1 MSIDVDA
8 VGRSAGPVRVT
19 WDSRDAMLYALGVG
33 AGAENPLEEL
43 SLTTE
48 NTAGVDQ
55 EILPTY
61 AIVLAQR
68 TDELNIPFGD
78 FNPSKLVHAQQ
89 ELSLHR
95 PLTVEGEVSL
105 TSSIS
110 SIWDKGSGALVTI
123 ETRGT
128 VPDTEEHWFTS
139 TASVFIM
146 GEGGFGGERG
156 PSASSNIPDRPC
168 DVQEIVSTR
177 PDQAL
182 LYRLSGDRNPLHTD
196 PEFAANGGF
205 PRPILH
211 GMCTY
216 GVTARAVLRAFDVS
230 PSSLQ
235 GISGRFSKPVYP
247 GEDLT
252 ISMWQEADGLRFQT
266 QDSQGDTVLDQG
278 ILRTTGDET
287 SL

>member
-1 MSIDVDA
+1 MGIDVSA
-8 VGRSAGPVRVT
+8 VGRSAGPVKVE

-33 AGAENPLEEL
+33 AGAEDPLEEL

-48 NTAGVDQ
+48 NTEGVSL

-68 TDELNIPFGD
+68 TRDLSIPFGD
-78 FNPSKLVHAQQ
+78 FDPAKLVHAQQ

-95 PLTVEGEVSL
+95 PVSVEGEVCL
-105 TSSIS
+105 TNTIS
-110 SIWDKGSGALVTI
+110 SILDKGSGALVTI
-123 ETRGT
+123 ETQGT
-128 VPDTEEHWFTS
+128 VPDTEQPWFTS
-139 TASVFIM
+139 RASVFIR

-156 PSASSNIPDRPC
+156 PSSTSNIPERGC
-168 DVQEIVSTR
+168 DEQITVATR

-196 PEFAANGGF
+196 PAFADNGGF

-216 GVTARAVLRAFDVS
+216 GVTARPESRPADPPRPTIQSITGAVQRPPFPGRTL
-230 PSSLQ
+230 PSSW
-235 GISGRFSKPVYP
+235 SR
-247 GEDLT
+247 E
-252 ISMWQEADGLRFQT
+252 
-266 QDSQGDTVLDQG
+266 
-278 ILRTTGDET
+278 TTGT
-287 SL
+287 PLKPQAPA

>member
-1 MSIDVDA
+1 MGIDVSA
-8 VGRSAGPVRVT
+8 VGRSAGPVKVE

-33 AGAENPLEEL
+33 AGAEDPLEEL

-48 NTAGVDQ
+48 NTEGVSQ
-55 EILPTY
+55 EVLPTY

-68 TDELNIPFGD
+68 TRDLSIPFGD
-78 FNPSKLVHAQQ
+78 FDPAKLVHAQQ

-95 PLTVEGEVSL
+95 PLSVEGEVCL
-105 TSSIS
+105 TSTIS

-123 ETRGT
+123 ETQGT
-128 VPDTEEHWFTS
+128 VPETEQPWFTS
-139 TASVFIM
+139 RASVFIR

-156 PSASSNIPDRPC
+156 PSSTSNIPERGC
-168 DVQEIVSTR
+168 DEQIAVATR

-196 PEFAANGGF
+196 PAFAANGGF

-216 GVTARAVLRAFDVS
+216 GVTARAVLRAAELP

-235 GISGRFSKPVYP
+235 NITGRFSKPVFP
-247 GEDLT
+247 GENLT
-252 ISMWQEADGLRFQT
+252 ISIWQEADGIRFQT
-266 QDSQGDTVLDQG
+266 QDSDGDIVLDQG
-278 ILRTTGDET
+278 VLTTT
-287 SL
+287 A

>member
-1 MSIDVDA
+1 MGIDVSA
-8 VGRSAGPVRVT
+8 VGRSAGPVKVE

-33 AGAENPLEEL
+33 AGAEDPLEEL

-48 NTAGVDQ
+48 NTEGVSL

-68 TDELNIPFGD
+68 TRGLSIPFGD
-78 FNPSKLVHAQQ
+78 FDPAKLVHAQQ

-95 PLTVEGEVSL
+95 PLSVEGEVCL
-105 TSSIS
+105 TNTIS

-123 ETRGT
+123 ETQGT
-128 VPDTEEHWFTS
+128 VPDTEQPWFTS
-139 TASVFIM
+139 RASVFIR

-156 PSASSNIPDRPC
+156 PSSTSNIPERDC
-168 DVQEIVSTR
+168 DEQLTVATR

-196 PEFAANGGF
+196 PAFAANGGF

-216 GVTARAVLRAFDVS
+216 GVTARAVLRAAELS

-235 GISGRFSKPVYP
+235 SITGRFSKPVFP
-247 GEDLT
+247 GENLT
-252 ISMWQEADGLRFQT
+252 ISMWREDDGIRFQT
-266 QDSQGDTVLDQG
+266 QDSDGDIVLDQG
-278 ILRTTGDET
+278 VLTTTG
-287 SL
+287 